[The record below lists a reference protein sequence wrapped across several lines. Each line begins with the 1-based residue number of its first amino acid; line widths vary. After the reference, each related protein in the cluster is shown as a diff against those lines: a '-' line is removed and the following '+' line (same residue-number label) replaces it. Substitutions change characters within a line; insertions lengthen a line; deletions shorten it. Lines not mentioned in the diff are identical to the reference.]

1 MNILEIC
8 LIEEISPD
16 SKVYQIKNSEIRVI
30 KAKKKLYVW
39 FPNRETAKEY
49 VVNYCSKRFDDLN
62 EMIRLKSLNTSVK
75 EFLKSII
82 NHEGIESLFSF
93 NSKHKIECTD
103 NSVCFR
109 II

>member
-1 MNILEIC
+1 MNILEIS
-8 LIEEISPD
+8 LNENISPN
-16 SKVYQIKNSEIRVI
+16 SKTYQIKNSEIKVI
-30 KAKKKLYVW
+30 KNKKKLYVW
-39 FPNRETAKEY
+39 FPDREIAEEFTLE
-49 VVNYCSKRFDDLN
+49 YCSKRFDDVN

-93 NSKHKIECTD
+93 NSKHKIECAD
-103 NSVCFR
+103 KSVCFR